1 LVKLENECVRL
12 AYVVLKACK
21 GLKKTEIVNYWG
33 RHFCHQL
40 VNEILAH
47 MTRAYFF
54 DLMAWLK
61 YRRE

>member
-1 LVKLENECVRL
+1 M
-12 AYVVLKACK
+12 LKACK